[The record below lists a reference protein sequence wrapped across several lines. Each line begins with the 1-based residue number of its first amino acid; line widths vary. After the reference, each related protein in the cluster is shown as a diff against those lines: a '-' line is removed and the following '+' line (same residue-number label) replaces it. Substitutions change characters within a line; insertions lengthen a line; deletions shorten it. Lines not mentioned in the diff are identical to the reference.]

1 MNKKFKTLILIASV
15 LGLIAVIMG
24 AFGAHILKAKLSPE
38 SMAAYKTAVDYQF
51 VHMLA
56 IFAVAFL
63 YRVYRIKGLF
73 IIGLYFLVGI
83 ILFSGSI
90 YILAMKD
97 LIGIDSFGAFGL
109 ITPLGGLVLVV
120 AWASIFFTIIKIKT

>member
-1 MNKKFKTLILIASV
+1 MNKKFKILILIAST
-15 LGLIAVIMG
+15 LGFIAVIMG
-24 AFGAHILKAKLSPE
+24 AFGAHALKGRISPE
-38 SMAAYKTAVDYQF
+38 SMEAYKTAVDYQF

-90 YILAMKD
+90 YILSLKD
-97 LIGIDSFGAFGL
+97 IIGIESFGPFGL
-109 ITPLGGLVLVV
+109 VTPLGGLVLIV